1 MEKSIFIYE
10 KNNTGVTL
18 KKFISGGETVE
29 IPAHAEDAGDLTGLP
44 VTVVGAEC
52 FKENGIMITSII
64 VPETVT
70 ILEHDAFAYCVS
82 LQSLKLPESIEV
94 LGADYLIASGLE
106 QAYIPASVNTIDRPE
121 LIDREFIVAP
131 DNDIFSTDGF
141 GLYETR
147 NGVKTLIA
155 VNASDEREGYSI
167 APGTQKT
174 AYGALRDISTV
185 KSLEIPAELDMIDE
199 GSLSFT
205 GGRASG
211 SYGFEEI
218 TVSPENKR
226 FLIKYDC
233 LCEKTDGK
241 ALKLIRYFGGKE
253 CALGD
258 DVKRIG
264 NGCFKNTRLEEI
276 TFTDTDLN
284 VGDEAFSGCLLK
296 YAHSAD
302 GDIFFGD
309 EDQFTVEKFVQ
320 GFGRDGK
327 LFDYTEYDEFL
338 TKQYLTEP
346 RIRMI
351 CSRLK
356 NPVGID
362 EDVRNLLKRRLG
374 DSMPEVIELLAV
386 EHNCATLG
394 DIGELGLFT
403 AENIDEYIGLA
414 GKLEEKEMT
423 AWFMSYKNRNIGF
436 KDELTFL

>member
-29 IPAHAEDAGDLTGLP
+29 IPAHAEDAGELIGLP
-44 VTVVGAEC
+44 VTAIGAEC

-64 VPETVT
+64 VPETVRF
-70 ILEHDAFAYCVS
+70 LEHDAFAYCVS

-121 LIDREFIVAP
+121 LIDREFVVAP
-131 DNDIFSTDGF
+131 DNKIFSTDGF

-155 VNASDEREGYSI
+155 VNASDEREGYCI
-167 APGTQKT
+167 APGTQKL
-174 AYGALRDISTV
+174 APGALRDISTV
-185 KSLEIPAELDMIDE
+185 KRLEIPAGLDNIEE

-218 TVSPENKR
+218 IVSPENTR

-233 LCEKTDGK
+233 LCEQNGGDG
-241 ALKLIRYFGGKE
+241 LKLIRYFGGKE
-253 CALGD
+253 CSLGD

-264 NGCFKNTRLEEI
+264 NGCFKNTRLEDV
-276 TFTDTDLN
+276 TFPNTDFN
-284 VGDEAFSGCLLK
+284 IGDEAFSGCLIK
-296 YAHSAD
+296 CAHTAD
-302 GDIFFGD
+302 GDIYFGD
-309 EDQFTVEKFVQ
+309 EDQFTVERFVQ
-320 GFGRDGK
+320 GFGRGGRV
-327 LFDYTEYDEFL
+327 FDFSEYDEFL
-338 TKQYLTEP
+338 TEQYLTEP

-356 NPVGID
+356 NPADLDGEVREKLKKRLD
-362 EDVRNLLKRRLG
+362 E
-374 DSMPEVIELLAV
+374 SMPEVIELLAL